1 MRRMT
6 ADDLFFVEMGY
17 HPSSGRA
24 WDPVVLA
31 ARHLMRT

>member
-31 ARHLMRT
+31 ARQLMRT

>member
-1 MRRMT
+1 MRRMI

-31 ARHLMRT
+31 ARPLMRT